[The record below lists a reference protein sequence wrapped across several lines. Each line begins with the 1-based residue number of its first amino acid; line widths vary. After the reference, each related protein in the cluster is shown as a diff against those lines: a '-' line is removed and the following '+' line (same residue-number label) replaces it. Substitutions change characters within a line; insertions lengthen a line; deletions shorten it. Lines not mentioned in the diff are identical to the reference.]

1 MTPVSPRRVE
11 RRGRSFAESFRMITM
26 LRTMCTSLLLGS
38 LACSLHDRPSSAEQG
53 SGEAP
58 APQASE
64 STTPAAPPSGD
75 TPAPPSP
82 GDVPTATPATEPAA
96 PARPPRD
103 AGMRPLPEEPW
114 PPAEPLGAC
123 CSPHVG
129 GRCADESITACVCEA
144 DPRCCSDGWDSVCV
158 TLVAGLGCGECKG
171 DCCAP
176 SVTAGCAASEVESC
190 VCDKAPECC
199 ASAWDDFCVLLA
211 ASETASGACGSCP
224 AVP

>member
-1 MTPVSPRRVE
+1 MNPVSPRRLA
-11 RRGRSFAESFRMITM
+11 RRGPHLAPRPRMT
-26 LRTMCTSLLLGS
+26 RTIYASLLLGS
-38 LACSLHDRPSSAEQG
+38 LACSLNDKPSSADPGGGGAPSTQAPDPTPSPVTPPFGDTSTPPSTGEVPVTTPPEPPPVEPA
-53 SGEAP
+53 EAP
-58 APQASE
+58 SDAG
-64 STTPAAPPSGD
+64 APPEQ
-75 TPAPPSP
+75 PA
-82 GDVPTATPATEPAA
+82 
-96 PARPPRD
+96 
-103 AGMRPLPEEPW
+103 

-129 GRCADESITACVCEA
+129 GRCADEAITACVCEA

-171 DCCAP
+171 DCCTA
-176 SVTAGCAASEVESC
+176 SVTGGCDSPEVESC

-224 AVP
+224 AGP